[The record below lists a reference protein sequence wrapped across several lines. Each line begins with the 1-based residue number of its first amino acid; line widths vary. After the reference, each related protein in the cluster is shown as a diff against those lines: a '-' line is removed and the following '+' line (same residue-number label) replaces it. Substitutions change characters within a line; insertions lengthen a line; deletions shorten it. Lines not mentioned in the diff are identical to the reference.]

1 MQLVIIKAQ
10 KLRTFFLPSKVN
22 GNYWILAEDKTN
34 LINVEAS
41 ADKWV
46 LRSNDDVK
54 IVNKDNYLD
63 SVYLLNYSYCFLKS
77 LKTGESFVIY
87 CLPTYDENVFKLEVG
102 NNTEFTIGLSVT
114 NTISYENQN
123 IANTTCKISRNN
135 NEWNLTVVDPK
146 LAYLNKLPLKDAKLK
161 IGDSLF
167 IMGFRLIIGSD
178 FIIVNNPDGKVKYN
192 NNILIQYNKTITV
205 PEQTDELDDDNIVE
219 LYKEEDYFLR
229 APRFK
234 SSVEPEKIQID
245 PPPAM
250 QKVEELPFI
259 YTIGPMLTMGM
270 TSMVTV
276 FTTISNLKA
285 SDKPLSSAIPSLIIA
300 FAMLASIILWPSL
313 TRRYNKRHRKKKEE
327 QRIKKYSEYLATKKK
342 EIDEAIVKQ
351 RTIKIENNIS
361 LEECVN
367 IINSKKRNL
376 WEREIDDEDF
386 ATVRIGMGATNPELE
401 ISAPEKHF
409 SMEDD
414 ELIDLVQEVVNSS
427 RQIEDVPIN
436 ISLAEKNITAVVGQ
450 EEYTKPFIDGLI
462 LQLITFHSY
471 GDLKIVLFTSEENA
485 EKWKYLKV
493 LPHCWSDDKQFRFFA
508 TNPDEMKQV
517 SLYLEKE
524 LNFRKYDGDKQRDTD
539 YKHFKPYYIII
550 TDNLKTARNVEVFKK
565 ILAENVNY
573 GFSLLIQNLRLTN
586 LPGECSTFLNI
597 DPNGSGVFEN
607 ELVSTKQ
614 KSFAAEINKN
624 INLLDLSI
632 KLANIPLELTS
643 ADAALPDIVSFL
655 QMYNIGKVEQLNTT
669 DRWRSNNPTIS
680 LQVPIGLDEHGE
692 VFNLDLHEKAHG
704 PHGLI
709 AGMTGSGKSEFII
722 TYILSLAVNF
732 HPNEIQF
739 VLIDYKGGGLAGAF
753 ENKETG
759 IKLPHL
765 AGTITN
771 LDTIEMNR
779 SLASIQS
786 ELRRR
791 QRIFNEARDALNES
805 TIDIYKY
812 QKLYRDG
819 LVKKPISHLFIISD
833 EFAELKAQQPD
844 FMSQLIST
852 ARIGRSLGVHL
863 ILSTQ
868 KPAGVVDD
876 QIWSNS
882 KFRVCLKVQDKSDS
896 MDMIKCPDAAM
907 LKKTG
912 RFFLQVGYN
921 EFFAL
926 GQSAWCG
933 AQYFPSDKV
942 KRKVDNSM
950 DFINDLG
957 QPVKSIEDNKKNVL
971 VASKGEELPNILKY
985 LIGIAK
991 EQNIITPKLWLDAI
1005 PANIFV
1011 ENLKKKYSFQ
1021 QTQFLLEPI
1030 VGEFDDPSNQRQGLL
1045 TIPLTEDGNLL
1056 IYGIAGSGKEQLLT
1070 TIIYSIIVNHSVD
1083 EVNIYALDFGAET
1096 LRVFDGAPQIGNVL
1110 FINDKERI
1118 ANLFRLITDTIEER
1132 KKAFNDYNGDYIQYI
1147 RNSKKTVPNIV
1158 VIINNFEMFTEF
1170 YGDEYED
1177 ILIQLTRDASKYG
1190 IVFIITASALNSI
1203 KYRLRQNFPQ
1213 ELVLQMNDE
1222 GDYSGILGN
1231 TNKVYPSKI
1240 KGRGL
1245 VKLDNVYEFQTAY
1258 PYKEEEQNDY
1268 IKQIVTKLKSAY
1280 KNMANPIPIL
1290 PEKVTLDF
1298 VKQSLGGLS
1307 RIPVGVAKDTLN
1319 IECYDFKSKYI
1330 TLISG
1335 NEFDSYK
1342 GFINGVLKQVYDVNE
1357 SELYVVDAMELLYDS
1372 LAIKVNSKGKSF
1384 DETITKVCD
1393 YILENYEIYSNN
1405 NYSREPLRNK
1415 PLVTLFVVGF
1425 SDLIGR
1431 LTEDVKKTF
1440 LDSIEK
1446 GKDLGIV
1453 NIIAFDLVQGFK
1465 KLEFESWYK
1474 TAVTNN
1480 RGIWL
1485 GNGIS
1490 EQFTI
1495 KLSKITKELRDS
1507 VDTGFGYIIR
1517 SGNATLIKMV
1527 DYPEEIEED
1536 TLE

>member
-10 KLRTFFLPSKVN
+10 KLRTFFLPSKIN
-22 GNYWILAEDKTN
+22 GNYWILAEDKSN

-54 IVNKDNYLD
+54 IVNKDIYLD

-77 LKTGESFVIY
+77 LKTGESFIIY
-87 CLPTYDENVFKLEVG
+87 CLPTYDENTFKLKVD
-102 NNTEFTIGLSVT
+102 NNTEITIGSSPSC
-114 NTISYENQN
+114 TISYDNQN
-123 IANTTCKISRNN
+123 VADVTCKLHYADNK
-135 NEWNLTVVDPK
+135 WQLTSVDPK
-146 LAYLNKLPLKDAKLK
+146 LAYVNNLPLKDSNLQ
-161 IGDSLF
+161 IGDRLF
-167 IMGFRLIIGSD
+167 IMGFRLIIGSN

-192 NNILIQYNKTITV
+192 NSVLIQYNEEVSI
-205 PEQTDELDDDNIVE
+205 PEQTDELDDDNQVA

-234 SSVEPEKIQID
+234 SKVEPGQISID
-245 PPPAM
+245 PPPGM
-250 QKVEELPFI
+250 EKTEELPFI

-276 FTTISNLKA
+276 ITTITNLRT
-285 SDKPLSSAIPSLIIA
+285 SDKPLSNAIPSLIIA
-300 FAMLASIILWPSL
+300 LAMLASIILWPSL
-313 TRRYNKRHRKKKEE
+313 TRRYNKRLKKKKEE
-327 QRIKKYSEYLATKKK
+327 KRRTKYTEYLESKKR
-342 EIDEAIVKQ
+342 EIDEEIVKQ
-351 RTIKIENNIS
+351 RQIKIENNIS
-361 LEECVN
+361 LEECAS

-376 WEREIDDEDF
+376 WEREIEDEDF
-386 ATVRIGMGATNPELE
+386 ATVRIGTGSTNPELE
-401 ISAPEKHF
+401 IRAPEKHF
-409 SMEDD
+409 SLDDD
-414 ELIDLVQEVVNSS
+414 ELVDLVQDVVNSS
-427 RQIEDVPIN
+427 KQIEEVPIN
-436 ISLAEKNITAVVGQ
+436 ISLAEKNITAIVGQ
-450 EEYTKPFIDGLI
+450 EQYTKPFIDGLI

-471 GDLKIVLFTSEENA
+471 DDLKLVIFTSEENA
-485 EKWKYLKV
+485 DKWKYLKV
-493 LPHCWSDDKQFRFFA
+493 LPHCWNNDKSLRFFA

-524 LNFRKYDGDKQRDTD
+524 LNFRKYDDDKQRDLD

-550 TDNLKTARNVEVFKK
+550 TDNLKAARNVDIFKK
-565 ILAENVNY
+565 VLDENINY
-573 GFSLLIQNLRLTN
+573 GFSILINNLRLAN

-614 KSFAAEINKN
+614 KSFNAEINQN
-624 INLLDLSI
+624 LDLMDLSV
-632 KLANIPLELTS
+632 KLANIPLEITS

-655 QMYNIGKVEQLNTT
+655 QMYNIGKVEQLNTI
-669 DRWRSNNPTIS
+669 DRWRTNNPTIS

-759 IKLPHL
+759 MKLPHL

-912 RFFLQVGYN
+912 RFYLQVGYN

-950 DFINDLG
+950 DFINNLG
-957 QPVKSIEDNKKNVL
+957 QAVKTIEDNKKNVL
-971 VASKGEELPNILKY
+971 VTSKGEELPNIMKY
-985 LIGIAK
+985 LIGIAE
-991 EQNIITPKLWLDAI
+991 EQKIVTPKLWLDRI
-1005 PANIFV
+1005 PEYIFV
-1011 ENLKKKYSFQ
+1011 ENLKKKYNYQ
-1021 QTQFLLEPI
+1021 QTQFILEPI
-1030 VGEFDDPSNQRQGLL
+1030 IGEFDDPSNQRQGVL
-1045 TIPLTEDGNLL
+1045 TLPITEEGNLVV
-1056 IYGIAGSGKEQLLT
+1056 YGIAGSGKEQLLT

-1096 LRVFDGAPQIGNVL
+1096 LKVFAGAPQVGDIL
-1110 FINDKERI
+1110 FVNDKERI
-1118 ANLFRLITDTIEER
+1118 SNLFRMVTDTIEQR
-1132 KKAFNDYNGDYIQYI
+1132 KKEFMEYNGNFIQYI
-1147 RNSKKTVPNIV
+1147 RSSNKSVPNIIV
-1158 VIINNFEMFTEF
+1158 MINNFEVFTEL
-1170 YGDEYED
+1170 YSEYED
-1177 ILIQLTRDASKYG
+1177 TLIQLTRDGSKYG
-1190 IVFIITASALNSI
+1190 VYFIITASAANAV
-1203 KYRLRQNFPQ
+1203 KYRLKQNFPQ
-1213 ELVLQMNDE
+1213 ELVLQMNDDT
-1222 GDYSGILGN
+1222 DYAGILGT
-1231 TNKVYPSKI
+1231 TNKVLPSKC

-1245 VKLDNVYEFQTAY
+1245 VRLDNVYEFQTAY
-1258 PYKEEEQNDY
+1258 PYKEDEQSDY
-1268 IKQIVTKLKSAY
+1268 LKQIVNKLKEAY
-1280 KNMANPIPIL
+1280 KGTAKRIPIL
-1290 PEKVTLDF
+1290 PDNVSLDF
-1298 VKQSLGGLS
+1298 VKSSINGLAK
-1307 RIPVGVAKDTLN
+1307 IPIGITKNTLD
-1319 IECYDFKSKYI
+1319 IECYDFKAKYI
-1330 TLISG
+1330 TLITG
-1335 NEFDSYK
+1335 TDIDPYK
-1342 GFINGVLKQVYDVNE
+1342 GFINGLLKEIYDVNE
-1357 SELYVVDAMELLYDS
+1357 SSLYVIDAMEILYNN
-1372 LAIKVNSKGKSF
+1372 LASKLDAKGKSF
-1384 DETITKVCD
+1384 DQTIVKVCN
-1393 YILENYEIYSNN
+1393 YINENYEIYSDN
-1405 NYSREPLRNK
+1405 NYSREPLKDK
-1415 PLVTLFVVGF
+1415 PLVTLCLLGV
-1425 SDLIGR
+1425 SDIIDR
-1431 LTEDVKKTF
+1431 LSSDVKTNF
-1440 LDSIEK
+1440 LEAIER
-1446 GKDLGIV
+1446 GKDLGLV
-1453 NIIAFDLVQGFK
+1453 NIIFIDGLQGLK
-1465 KLEFESWYK
+1465 KLEFEGWYK
-1474 TAVTNN
+1474 TTVTNN
-1480 RGIWL
+1480 KGIYL

-1490 EQFTI
+1490 DQFSI
-1495 KLSKITKELRDS
+1495 KLSKVTKELRDP
-1507 VDTGFGYIIR
+1507 VDSGFVFVVKNGV
-1517 SGNATLIKMV
+1517 ATLVKGI
-1527 DYPEEIEED
+1527 DYNEEVEED